1 MGLIVDAD
9 HRGTSE
15 SAWSASDRLRRVP
28 PIDLPPV
35 RRALVVAPH
44 PDDEV
49 LGAGGLV
56 QRLLA
61 ASVDVQVLAVT
72 DGEGSHPGSSSA
84 RAIDLTGLRAAEV
97 VTAFGHLGWD
107 RPGVTRLGIPD
118 GHVGEYQHDVARAV
132 RTRLGPG
139 DLCVAPWAHDG
150 HPDHDAVGRASE
162 AASVEAGATLI
173 GYLVWAW
180 HWADPA
186 GTDLPWSRLARMTLG
201 PDESARKRRA
211 VRAFRSQTL
220 PLGADP
226 EDAPVLPLHVLRRFL
241 RSYEIYVLGPEGS

>member
-1 MGLIVDAD
+1 MGLIVDAA

-15 SAWSASDRLRRVP
+15 SDWSSSDRLRGVP
-28 PIDLPPV
+28 AIDLPRV

-61 ASVDVQVLAVT
+61 TSVDIQVLAVS
-72 DGEGSHPGSSSA
+72 DGEGSHPRPPA
-84 RAIDLTGLRAAEV
+84 VRAVDLAGLRAAEV

-107 RPGVTRLGIPD
+107 RPEVTRLGLPD
-118 GHVGEYQHDVARAV
+118 GHVAEYKVNVDRAIRAR
-132 RTRLGPG
+132 LEPG

-150 HPDHDAVGRASE
+150 HPDHDAVGRASGTSSAE
-162 AASVEAGATLI
+162 VGATLL

-180 HWADPA
+180 HWADPV
-186 GTDLPWSRLARMTLG
+186 GMDLPWIRLARMDLE
-201 PDESARKRRA
+201 PVESAPQAPCCPRLQVPDPSSRRRPRRRSGPGSS
-211 VRAFRSQTL
+211 RAAAL
-220 PLGADP
+220 PP
-226 EDAPVLPLHVLRRFL
+226 
-241 RSYEIYVLGPEGS
+241 